1 MPSETHLCKIP
12 QIFLFFLYSCAYS
25 TAEHDFCYRIPPK
38 LRSKTTVESPDS
50 RSDDEKASHEGR
62 VPTLVEQIKNLMNFL
77 VRQQENPS
85 NNPIKKV
92 EGRGSGNVDVS
103 ILFSNSFN
111 EFHALIQDIMSQ
123 RVIMTAFME

>member
-1 MPSETHLCKIP
+1 M
-12 QIFLFFLYSCAYS
+12 
-25 TAEHDFCYRIPPK
+25 PPK

-50 RSDDEKASHEGR
+50 RFDDAKASHEGR

-77 VRQQENPS
+77 VRQKGNPS
-85 NNPIKKV
+85 NNPIKQV